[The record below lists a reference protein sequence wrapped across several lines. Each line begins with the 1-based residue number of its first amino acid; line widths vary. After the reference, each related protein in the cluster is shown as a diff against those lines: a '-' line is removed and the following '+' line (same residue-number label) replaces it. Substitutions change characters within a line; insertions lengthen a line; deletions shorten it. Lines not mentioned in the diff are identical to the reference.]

1 MSDVSDVYFPI
12 NYKVLNL
19 INYFRLFHI
28 HIAIKSISYLG
39 SHPEMFC
46 KLQFLKI
53 SQNSLENT
61 CARVFFIKV
70 LGMVCNFMKRK
81 LQHRWFRV
89 NFAEFSITL
98 IFKTS
103 ANCCFRVFSTGQNK
117 IVRLFLFLLQKS
129 MLQFALPVFP

>member
-61 CARVFFIKV
+61 CAKSA
-70 LGMVCNFMKRK
+70 GHG
-81 LQHRWFRV
+81 LQLYEKETPAQV
-89 NFAEFSITL
+89 VSSEFCG
-98 IFKTS
+98 IFNNTY
-103 ANCCFRVFSTGQNK
+103 F
-117 IVRLFLFLLQKS
+117 
-129 MLQFALPVFP
+129 